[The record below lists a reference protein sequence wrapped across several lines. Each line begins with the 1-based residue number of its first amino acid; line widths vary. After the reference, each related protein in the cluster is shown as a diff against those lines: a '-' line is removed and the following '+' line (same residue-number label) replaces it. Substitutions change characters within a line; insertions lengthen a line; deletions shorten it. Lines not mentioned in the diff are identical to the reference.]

1 MSNNLI
7 KPHGGNL
14 IDCYCDKSKLE
25 QYKNDA
31 VNYMSHTLTDRQLCD
46 LELILNGAFSPL
58 DGFMNQENYNSVL
71 EKNRLLDGNIWPM
84 PIILDVKSDLADKV
98 QIKDKLAL
106 RDKEGYLIAIIQIS
120 DKWNYDKSLEAQKV
134 YGTTDITHTGVRYIF
149 ENGGDVCLGGEVIG
163 VERPH
168 HHDFLD
174 IRLDPIETRE
184 YFKNNGWNKIVAF
197 QTRNPMHRAHKEIM
211 QRAAQ
216 EIGGHALL
224 HPVVG
229 MTKQGDVDYFT
240 RVRCYQKIIQK
251 FPENSTALGLLPL
264 SMRMAGP
271 REALW
276 HAIIRKNYG
285 CTHFIIGRDH
295 AGPGNDKNGK
305 PFYGPYEAQ
314 ELVQSFES
322 ELDIKMVMFK
332 MVGYHKVQEKYVS
345 LDDPNINKNDIMFIS
360 GTQLREK
367 LNSGEDIPEWF
378 TYPDITDELR
388 KTYPP
393 KLNRGFTIFFT
404 GLSGSGKSTIAKS
417 LYSKL
422 MEVGS
427 RPVTLLDGDIVRTHL
442 SSELGFSKEH
452 RNLNIRRI
460 GYVASEITKNRGAA
474 ICAPIAPYEESRNY
488 VQEIISQHG
497 EYILVYV
504 STSLEVC
511 KRRDTKGLY
520 KKAKEGL
527 IKGLTGVDDP
537 YEAPKDADLVIDT
550 DGISVTDAVTNIV
563 TYLKNADLIK

>member
-1 MSNNLI
+1 MSNELI
-7 KPHGGNL
+7 KPHGKKLVN
-14 IDCYCDKSKLE
+14 CYCDPSELNKYKS
-25 QYKNDA
+25 DA
-31 VNYMSHTLTDRQLCD
+31 INYSSYTLSDRQLCD
-46 LELILNGAFSPL
+46 LELILNGAFSPIN
-58 DGFMNQENYNSVL
+58 GFMNQEDYNSVL
-71 EKNRLLDGNIWPM
+71 ENNRLSDGTVWPM
-84 PIILDVKSDLADKV
+84 PIVLDMKIELAKSV
-98 QIKDKLAL
+98 NINDKLAL
-106 RDKEGYLIAIIQIS
+106 RDKEGYLIAILNIN
-120 DKWNYDKSLEAQKV
+120 DKWDYDKTLEAKKV

-149 ENGGDVCLGGEVIG
+149 ENGGDICLGGKVIG
-163 VERPH
+163 VEHPH

-174 IRLDPIETRE
+174 IRLGPVETRK
-184 YFKNNGWNKIVAF
+184 YFKKNAWDKVVAF

-211 QRAAQ
+211 QRAAE
-216 EIGGHALL
+216 EIDGKAFL

-240 RVRCYQKIIQK
+240 RVRCYQKIIKK
-251 FPENSTALGLLPL
+251 FPKNSTALGLLPL

-314 ELVQSFES
+314 ELVKSFES

-332 MVGYHKVQEKYVS
+332 MVGYHKNQEKYVS
-345 LDDPNINKNDIMFIS
+345 LDDPNIDKSDIMFIS

-367 LNSGEDIPEWF
+367 LNSGEDIPDWF
-378 TYPDITDELR
+378 TYSDITDELR

-422 MEVGS
+422 MEIGS

-460 GYVASEITKNRGAA
+460 GFVASEITKNRGAA

-488 VQEIISQHG
+488 VKEIISQHG
-497 EYILVYV
+497 EYILVHV

-511 KRRDTKGLY
+511 QKRDTKGLY
-520 KKAKEGL
+520 RKAKEGL

-537 YEAPKDADLVIDT
+537 YQVPKNADIIIDT
-550 DGISVTDAVTNIV
+550 DGISVADAVDNIIIH
-563 TYLKNADLIK
+563 LKRANLIN